1 MPDTGGSSGTA
12 TAKPKGGGTW
22 FTRKI
27 GPLPAWG
34 WGAVAVGAYYW
45 YTHYG
50 PGAKTAAQQQPAG
63 GGLKTYAPKITE
75 TITERAPKPGSRKPP
90 PKKRPPRRKHRP
102 GPPSSHPP
110 ATAAAMAPAGPA
122 GVNPGGPNRPPG
134 GPNPGGPDKHPGRR
148 HKRPP
153 PPPPPPPPRPPAP
166 VPPGPEQVA
175 SADYQPAGMQTGG
188 AVNADTGQP
197 VYWEWQHAHRGPEV
211 PMPVQAYAPMT
222 NGAVYDAASTGA
234 SLAAG

>member
-1 MPDTGGSSGTA
+1 MPDTGSSSSGRGGA
-12 TAKPKGGGTW
+12 SEARGGGTW

-34 WGAVAVGAYYW
+34 WGAVAVGVYYW

-50 PGAKTAAQQQPAG
+50 PGAKTAAAAQQPAG
-63 GGLKTYAPKITE
+63 GGLKTYAPKITQN
-75 TITERAPKPGSRKPP
+75 ITEVAPRKMSRKPK
-90 PKKRPPRRKHRP
+90 PKRHHKRPPPRP
-102 GPPSSHPP
+102 KPPP
-110 ATAAAMAPAGPA
+110 AATSSAPTAAAMRPPG
-122 GVNPGGPNRPPG
+122 GVNPGGPMVPP
-134 GPNPGGPDKHPGRR
+134 HRR
-148 HKRPP
+148 KRHH
-153 PPPPPPPPRPPAP
+153 PPPPPPPPRPEPAP

-175 SADYQPAGMQTGG
+175 SADYAPAGFQTGG

-222 NGAVYDAASTGA
+222 NGSVYEAGSTAAD
-234 SLAAG
+234 LAAAG